1 MSLFETFINN
11 LEEHLGSSSSS
22 NEEREPERGDQ
33 SENSRLTDDEKVIA
47 NIAKS
52 CHGVETKDIE

>member
-11 LEEHLGSSSSS
+11 LEQHLGSSS
-22 NEEREPERGDQ
+22 NEEQESERGDQ

>member
-11 LEEHLGSSSSS
+11 LEEQLGSSS
-22 NEEREPERGDQ
+22 NEQRGPERGGQ
-33 SENSRLTDDEKVIA
+33 SEDSRLTDDEKVIA

-52 CHGVETKDIE
+52 CHGVDAKDIE